1 MNTKKYFI
9 IIIVFVIL
17 SFLTFFFYDYF
28 RVLSPKDEVSLTS
41 RDLTV
46 SVTYSRPSVR
56 DRLIFGDP
64 EEEPL
69 QPYGEY
75 WRLGAN
81 DATEATFSRDV
92 LFNGAALPAGTYRM
106 YAIPGRE
113 SFEIVLNTETG
124 VSGSQPPDPARDV
137 LRTKVPV
144 ERPEAPVEQ
153 FTITLEEASD
163 GIDMKFEWS
172 DVRFVV
178 PIAVP

>member
-1 MNTKKYFI
+1 MKKYFI
-9 IIIVFVIL
+9 IIITFVIL
-17 SFLTFFFYDYF
+17 AAAALFFYDYF
-28 RVLSPKDEVSLTS
+28 RVLSPPGEVSLTS

-64 EEEPL
+64 DEQPL

-81 DATEATFSRDV
+81 AATEATFSRDV
-92 LFNGAALPAGTYRM
+92 LFNGTALPAGTYRM
-106 YAIPGRE
+106 YAIPDRE
-113 SFEIVLNTETG
+113 SFEIVLNTEVG

-144 ERPEAPVEQ
+144 ERPAAPVEQ

-163 GIDMKFEWS
+163 GIDMVFEWS

-178 PIAVP
+178 PVAIP

>member
-1 MNTKKYFI
+1 MKKYLI
-9 IIIVFVIL
+9 IIIVFVVL
-17 SFLTFFFYDYF
+17 SAAAFFFYDYF
-28 RVLSPKDEVSLTS
+28 RVLSPAGEVSLTS

-64 EEEPL
+64 KDQPL

-81 DATEATFSRDV
+81 AATEATFSRDV
-92 LFNGAALPAGTYRM
+92 LINGTALPAGTYRM
-106 YAIPGRE
+106 YAIPGRD
-113 SFEIVLNTETG
+113 SFEVILNTELG
-124 VSGSQPPDPARDV
+124 VSGSQPPDPARDA

-144 ERPEAPVEQ
+144 AKPAAPVEQ
-153 FTITLEEASD
+153 FTITLEETGA
-163 GIDMKFEWS
+163 GIDMAFEWS

-178 PIAVP
+178 LVTIQ